1 MSAQVRPGYKLTE
14 VGVIPEDWHVSTVGK
29 EFDIQLGKMLDSE
42 NNIGLLKPYLGNKSV
57 QWGII
62 DITDLPRMA
71 MSRSDL
77 ERYRLK
83 FGDLLV
89 CEGGSVGRAAIWDS
103 KLDECYY
110 QKALHRLRPIN
121 GFNTRLMLEMLRFWS
136 DHDLLSNYVTK
147 TSIAHLTREKFELVP
162 MAIPL
167 KSEQR
172 AIAAALSDMDAL
184 ISGLD
189 QLIAKKRDIKQA
201 AMQQLLTGKQR
212 LPGFGGEWEVKRLE
226 SISVFITK
234 GSTPTTYGFG
244 WVTQGVLFLRSE
256 CVSASGLDLSQAMF
270 ISEAAHTTLR
280 RSEIKA
286 GDILMTIT
294 GNVGRTVFLDSRC
307 DGANINQHI
316 ARIRISCE
324 NTDKC
329 FVFHYLSRKEIRER
343 LEKITTGQA
352 YPQLSLKQVRELV
365 VELPP
370 LAEQTAIANALSE
383 MAAELA
389 ALEARRDKALQLK
402 QGMMQALLTGRIR
415 LS

>member
-1 MSAQVRPGYKLTE
+1 MNAQVRPGYKLTE
-14 VGVIPEDWHVSTVGK
+14 AGVIPEDWHVSTVGQ

-57 QWGII
+57 QWGFI
-62 DITDLPRMA
+62 DITDLPLMA

-89 CEGGSVGRAAIWDS
+89 CEGGNVGRAAIWDS

-172 AIAAALSDMDAL
+172 AIATALSDMDAL

-189 QLIAKKRDIKQA
+189 QLITKKRDIKQA

-212 LPGFGGEWEVKRLE
+212 LPGFSGKWEVKRLE
-226 SISVFITK
+226 SISAFITK

-270 ISEAAHTTLR
+270 ISGAAHTTLR

-286 GDILMTIT
+286 GDLLMTIT

-324 NTDKC
+324 NTDRC

-343 LEKITTGQA
+343 LEKITES
-352 YPQLSLKQVRELV
+352 PRVS
-365 VELPP
+365 
-370 LAEQTAIANALSE
+370 
-383 MAAELA
+383 
-389 ALEARRDKALQLK
+389 
-402 QGMMQALLTGRIR
+402 
-415 LS
+415 